1 MMKYAALFVSLVL
14 SLLLLAA
21 PAQAQIS
28 LTPYAGYNTASG
40 YSFDFDEEFDDDDS
54 EGEFSVQGSP
64 LVGLGAEV
72 ALPFS
77 DSFDLK
83 FRPSAEVA
91 FPSGNEYSEDDDR
104 TVTTS
109 HRHLKVSGDVIAEFG
124 SAGSTITPYAGAG
137 LTYALYAYQIGTEET
152 FDGETNLGYASIVG
166 SAVGLNVLG
175 GVRFPGV
182 VDFGEPFAQ
191 LRATAGPP
199 TPTGFGGDGDDV
211 EDEPVDDAPEMGTP
225 ITLMVGVSF
234 DL

>member
-1 MMKYAALFVSLVL
+1 MMKYAALFVSLIL

-40 YSFDFDEEFDDDDS
+40 YDFDEDS
-54 EGEFSVQGSP
+54 GGELSVQGSP

-72 ALPFS
+72 ALPFG

-91 FPSGNEYSEDDDR
+91 FPSGNEYSEDDDE

-137 LTYALYAYQIGTEET
+137 LTYALYAYSAENEST
-152 FDGETNLGYASIVG
+152 FDGETDLEYRSRVG

-191 LRATAGPP
+191 LRATVGPP
-199 TPTGFGGDGDDV
+199 TPNGFGGDGDDD
-211 EDEPVDDAPEMGTP
+211 EDELVDDAPEMGTP
-225 ITLMVGVSF
+225 ITLTAGVSF